1 MYAAVAYRKRLKPLT
16 PKKRS
21 AGISGG
27 ATGRMECVINRRQAI
42 GTIGLAAA
50 MQAAPPPRGR
60 FIGVWSL
67 VRCERKSKDG
77 RIDYPYGE
85 KPVGRITYDRAGR
98 MSAQLMRPGRRSTVA
113 PGVNLIAGNATSEEI
128 REAVNGF
135 IAYFGTFDVDESAQT
150 VIHHVQACLV
160 PSWVGTDLKRTYRF
174 YAGRLVLTAVTTS
187 LVELTWEREP
197 D

>member
-1 MYAAVAYRKRLKPLT
+1 M
-16 PKKRS
+16 
-21 AGISGG
+21 
-27 ATGRMECVINRRQAI
+27 NRRQMI
-42 GTIGLAAA
+42 GASAFAAA
-50 MQAAPPPRGR
+50 MPAAPAARDR
-60 FIGVWSL
+60 FIGVWKLIS
-67 VRCERKSKDG
+67 CERKSKDG

-113 PGVNLIAGNATSEEI
+113 PGVSLIAGNANEEEI

-150 VIHHVQACLV
+150 VIHHVHACLV
-160 PSWVGTDLKRTYRF
+160 PSWAGTDLRRTYRF
-174 YAGRLVLTAVTTS
+174 NANRLVLTAVTTGA
-187 LVELTWEREP
+187 VELIWEREL